1 MSEKEIG
8 KITHWYDK
16 IGVAVVKLSGSLK
29 VGDQIKIRRGDEE
42 FDCTVE
48 SMQIDHEDVK
58 SAKKGNEAAI
68 KLPQK
73 AKEGAA
79 IYLAE

>member
-1 MSEKEIG
+1 MPDKEIG

-16 IGVAVVKLSGSLK
+16 IGVAVVKLTGSLK
-29 VGDQIKIRRGDEE
+29 VGDQIKVRRGDEK
-42 FDCTVE
+42 FDCRVE

-58 SAKKGNEAAI
+58 SAKKGDEAAI

-73 AKEGAA
+73 TKEGAD
-79 IYLAE
+79 IFLVE